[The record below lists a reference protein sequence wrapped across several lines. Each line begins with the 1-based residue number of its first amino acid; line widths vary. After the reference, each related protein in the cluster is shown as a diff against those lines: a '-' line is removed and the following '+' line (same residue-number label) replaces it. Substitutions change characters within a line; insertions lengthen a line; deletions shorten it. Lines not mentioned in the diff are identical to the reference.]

1 MDSGLSNEDKV
12 VQTQLKEESK
22 AQGKGFEV
30 EESMGASA
38 SINIVQKISCWHRS
52 HESGDKT

>member
-38 SINIVQKISCWHRS
+38 SVNIVQKISYWR
-52 HESGDKT
+52 KWR